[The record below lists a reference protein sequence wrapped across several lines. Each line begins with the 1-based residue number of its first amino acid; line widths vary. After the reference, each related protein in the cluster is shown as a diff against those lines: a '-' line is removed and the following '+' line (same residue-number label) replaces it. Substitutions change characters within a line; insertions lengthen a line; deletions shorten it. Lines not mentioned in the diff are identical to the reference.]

1 LAEAELGEQLPVDPL
16 QIAAALEELERR
28 SFVERDAGG
37 PIELT
42 KTGREDYERIV
53 TARRDGLREL
63 LSGWDPD
70 EHPQLREL
78 IDKLG
83 RDLVSEIP
91 APAAAQAQTAR

>member
-1 LAEAELGEQLPVDPL
+1 MTEAQLGEQLPVDPL
-16 QIAAALEELERR
+16 QVAAALEELDTR
-28 SFVERDAGG
+28 SLVHRGNGG

-42 KTGREDYERIV
+42 KSGREDYERIV

-83 RDLVSEIP
+83 RDLVREIP
-91 APAAAQAQTAR
+91 APATAGG